1 MFFLHLNK
9 VALRSF
15 TKPDSSNNENTD
27 ETVANKFIVLGTVV
41 TLTADSSSINTL
53 VCQSYESLSQEDEKD
68 NYEHTIRVGHEH
80 THGHFLEKKNNW
92 YTHWKLF

>member
-1 MFFLHLNK
+1 MFILHLNK

-15 TKPDSSNNENTD
+15 TKSDSSNNENTD

-53 VCQSYESLSQEDEKD
+53 WFAKVMKVCHRKM
-68 NYEHTIRVGHEH
+68 
-80 THGHFLEKKNNW
+80 KKIIMS
-92 YTHWKLF
+92 TP

>member
-1 MFFLHLNK
+1 MFILHLNK

-41 TLTADSSSINTL
+41 TLTADSSSINT
-53 VCQSYESLSQEDEKD
+53 S
-68 NYEHTIRVGHEH
+68 
-80 THGHFLEKKNNW
+80 
-92 YTHWKLF
+92 